1 MLDTIGQVR
10 PSHMDKPD
18 RHSAAGRPPR
28 VGRNSHPHLKR
39 VLGGEPMEAEGGE
52 QAHHASGHLAGGPSE
67 VVPDVWAGIGQGI
80 NTTGHP
86 SDRAP
91 FDELREHGS
100 RHASGLELVAAGDGL
115 AAKEATSLGG
125 GSGHGGNPD
134 NAE

>member
-1 MLDTIGQVR
+1 MGG
-10 PSHMDKPD
+10 
-18 RHSAAGRPPR
+18 SAADRPPR

-39 VLGGEPMEAEGGE
+39 VLGGEPVEAEGGE
-52 QAHHASGHLAGGPSE
+52 QAHHASGHLSNGTSK
-67 VVPDVWAGIGQGI
+67 VVPDFRAGIGERI
-80 NTTGHP
+80 NATGHT

-91 FDELREHGS
+91 FDELREHRS
-100 RHASGLELVAAGDGL
+100 RYADGLKLAAPGDGL